1 MKKIKKNKIPNKV
14 LKEIFPK
21 HLRKVSL
28 PDELHAQLKKLI
40 LSGKLKK
47 GQKLAL
53 NKLAF
58 DLDTTIAII
67 RPAFQ
72 RLEREKL
79 IISMGKKGSFVA

>member
-1 MKKIKKNKIPNKV
+1 MSKSNDRIPNKV

-28 PDELHAQLKKLI
+28 SDELYAQLKTLI

-53 NKLAF
+53 NKLAL
-58 DLDTTIAII
+58 DLNTTIPLI

-72 RLEREKL
+72 RLERERL
-79 IISMGKKGSFVA
+79 IISMGRKGSFVT

>member
-1 MKKIKKNKIPNKV
+1 MSKSNDRIPNKV

-28 PDELHAQLKKLI
+28 SDELYAQLKTLI

-53 NKLAF
+53 NKLAL
-58 DLDTTIAII
+58 DLNTTIPLI

-72 RLEREKL
+72 RLERERL
-79 IISMGKKGSFVA
+79 IISMGRKGSFVA

>member
-1 MKKIKKNKIPNKV
+1 MRRSKGRVPHEV

-28 PDELHAQLKKLI
+28 SDDLYAQLKTLI

-53 NKLAF
+53 NKLAH
-58 DLDTTIAII
+58 DLNTTIAII

-72 RLEREKL
+72 RLEREGL
-79 IISMGKKGSFVA
+79 IISMGKKGSFVT